1 MSPYR
6 ESDPSRDDRGL
17 AKNVVESESDTRGLT
32 PGGGQ
37 LWLPVPRLVIP
48 VAMPPLAAY
57 VWREGGSLSE
67 IGHRLRQWVA
77 ACNNNFFLSTLNRF
91 GGLPGWWP
99 LLDLAWFRRP
109 RRRRD
114 SLQTEPAIEAELPF
128 TAASHSRGVDET
140 RPVPPGVALAA
151 EAELVDEVAED
162 YPLVIRSLIPRA
174 AAGRRPPY
182 AVNPSLHHVASPS
195 LYPTYPALAYLPVV
209 SEEVEPGNEGK
220 VVSSTMPFISRP
232 GILPIH
238 QLRPAQE
245 PHHQPVGYPE
255 ETIFRT
261 DWRTEPIRSRQPAES
276 IWPPFI
282 PLLRPHRL
290 PVVRPFPVIHPRSPP
305 FIESVITQPERYLT
319 PGVVVVKGQAVH
331 PLILPYLARQVE
343 KVLPFEGPFKMEAQA
358 ARPRLLPYI
367 NPRTETVPL
376 PDMAQPTSER
386 ENYSAEAGSRPLSS
400 PYQALPT
407 VIKTI
412 AMRPERPLVS
422 QTAGNLKEPEF
433 RLLTSERLIPDGVTE
448 LPANRVV
455 PASPGKVEPSPLSMP
470 LVSPL
475 IPAVAEAPAVEN
487 VAGYPATSV
496 PAQSPAS
503 PPAAASV
510 EFSEHYRPE
519 AGKRLL
525 PFEEQFSLTGFRPE
539 AVPLIER
546 IDQTSAARPRLGF
559 GQVGR
564 ASVPGGT
571 AEEYSPQHQ
580 RDVPSPARIEEVRQ
594 PVSRP
599 PVSPYTESGAEFTAT
614 YRTGRLSMFESQAA
628 HESLPAPELAL
639 APVGR
644 RAESAAAPSSPAE
657 ARAEEHTPETPAPD
671 LEDIANDVY
680 RILKRRLARER
691 ERAFGVS

>member
-1 MSPYR
+1 
-6 ESDPSRDDRGL
+6 
-17 AKNVVESESDTRGLT
+17 
-32 PGGGQ
+32 
-37 LWLPVPRLVIP
+37 
-48 VAMPPLAAY
+48 MPPLAAY

-99 LLDLAWFRRP
+99 LLDLAWFRRTQ
-109 RRRRD
+109 RRRD
-114 SLQTEPAIEAELPF
+114 SLQTEPANEAELPF

-140 RPVPPGVALAA
+140 RPVPSGLVLTT

-182 AVNPSLHHVASPS
+182 AVNPSL
-195 LYPTYPALAYLPVV
+195 YPTYPALVYLPVL
-209 SEEVEPGNEGK
+209 SEEVEPGNEEK
-220 VVSSTMPFISRP
+220 VVSSMMPFISRP

-245 PHHQPVGYPE
+245 PYYRPLRYPE
-255 ETIFRT
+255 ELRLQT
-261 DWRTEPIRSRQPAES
+261 DWRTEPVRSRQPAES

-290 PVVRPFPVIHPRSPP
+290 SVVRPFPVIHPRSTP
-305 FIESVITQPERYLT
+305 FIESVTTWPERYLI
-319 PGVVVVKGQAVH
+319 PGVVTAEEQAVH
-331 PLILPYLARQVE
+331 PLILPHLARQVE
-343 KVLPFEGPFKMEAQA
+343 KVLPFEGPFRTEAQL
-358 ARPRLLPYI
+358 ARPWLMPYV
-367 NPRTETVPL
+367 NQRTETVPL
-376 PDMAQPTSER
+376 SETAQPASER

-407 VIKTI
+407 VIKTT
-412 AMRPERPLVS
+412 AMRPRRPLVS
-422 QTAGNLKEPEF
+422 QVAGSLKEPEF
-433 RLLTSERLIPDGVTE
+433 RLLTSERLIPDTVPE

-455 PASPGKVEPSPLSMP
+455 PASPGKAEPSPLSMP

-487 VAGYPATSV
+487 VAGYPATLV

-503 PPAAASV
+503 PPATARFEV
-510 EFSEHYRPE
+510 SEHYRPE

-539 AVPLIER
+539 AVPLNER
-546 IDQTSAARPRLGF
+546 IDQTSAARPPLGF
-559 GQVGR
+559 EQVGR
-564 ASVPGGT
+564 ASMPERT
-571 AEEYSPQHQ
+571 AGEYSPQH
-580 RDVPSPARIEEVRQ
+580 RRNVPSPARIEEVRQ

-599 PVSPYTESGAEFTAT
+599 PVSPGTESGAEFTAT

-628 HESLPAPELAL
+628 YEGLPAPELAL

-644 RAESAAAPSSPAE
+644 RAESAAAPSLPAE
-657 ARAEEHTPETPAPD
+657 ARAEGHTPETPAPN